1 MDTKT
6 LLIIYYAFYHST
18 INYGIITWG
27 AAGKSL
33 LGLTQRIQDKIMNLV
48 KLDVRGNS

>member
-6 LLIIYYAFYHST
+6 LLIIYYAFYHSI
-18 INYGIITWG
+18 INYGMITWG

-33 LGLTQRIQDKIMNLV
+33 LGLAQRYRI
-48 KLDVRGNS
+48 KL